1 MKSVWMRFFGGYKGL
16 LFILV
21 MAIGLALHLY
31 IQRIVDQLRDEA
43 REHVL
48 FYAQMYAMAAETDS
62 PADLSF
68 LFDQIISK
76 TSFPLILTDP
86 DTVAVSCKGI
96 VLPGPDTSAV
106 ARHRLARMIEKMDRE
121 IDPVPVRYRN
131 ILLGYLY
138 YGDSRLIDQLRLLPY
153 VQIGLIGLFVL
164 VGLLGSAHIKKSE
177 ERYIWVGM
185 AKETAHQLGTPI
197 SSLMGWVEM
206 MRANPHPAQ
215 DMTAEM
221 EKDLLRL
228 RQVTHR
234 FSQIGSKPDLKKTDL
249 KPVLEEVAMY
259 IGRRIPQV
267 GKKVSL
273 SEKYAEATL
282 VDLNPELFQ
291 WAIENIMKNALDA
304 MDKEEGKLEIRLS
317 ESAGRRVRI
326 EIEDNGRGMDE
337 RTRKRA
343 FKPGYTT
350 KKRGWGLGLSLAKR
364 IIEDYHGGRLL
375 IQETHPGTGTVM
387 RIELKGN

>member
-1 MKSVWMRFFGGYKGL
+1 MKSVWMRFFGGYKSL
-16 LFILV
+16 LFLLV

-86 DTVAVSCKGI
+86 DTVAVSYKGI
-96 VLPGPDTSAV
+96 ALPGPDTSAV
-106 ARHRLARMIEKMDRE
+106 ARKKLARMIEKMDRE

-206 MRANPHPAQ
+206 MRTNPQPGQ

-228 RQVTHR
+228 RQVTRR

-249 KPVLEEVAMY
+249 KPVLEEVARY

-273 SEKYAEATL
+273 TETYADIPP

-291 WAIENIMKNALDA
+291 WAVENIMKNALDA
-304 MDKEEGKLEIRLS
+304 MDKPDGRLRIRLS
-317 ESAGRRVRI
+317 GSDKRVVRI
-326 EIEDNGRGMDE
+326 DIEDNGRGMDD
-337 RTRKRA
+337 RVRKKA

-350 KKRGWGLGLSLAKR
+350 KKRGWGLGLSLARR
-364 IIEDYHGGRLL
+364 IIEDYHGGRLF